1 MSFNRFRRNKNA
13 AFSTIDNTVT
23 RDKTLSLKAKG
34 LILTIMGLPDD
45 WDFSVRGI
53 VAIVKEGK
61 AAVYSAINEL
71 REAGYVTRSARYE
84 NGKIVEWVYDFYE
97 RPVETRDDLL
107 TDFQEVEN
115 LEVENQDQENR
126 TQLKKQRIKD
136 TLHQETTNAQP
147 LRGRAGIPR
156 NYLPLTTSSSELNIW
171 LDAVAV
177 AVGAK
182 DRHALPKFT
191 KWERA
196 CMTAVREQHDLH
208 IFLQVI
214 EAEKKRNAGQEEYFS
229 PDTCLQKLQ
238 LSKAKAATTDGGKWT
253 H

>member
-171 LDAVAV
+171 FDGVAV
-177 AVGAK
+177 AAGAGNFK
-182 DRHALPKFT
+182 LLPSRKR
-191 KWERA
+191 WEEICMELHRMDGSLEKLQRA
-196 CMTAVREQHDLH
+196 IRDEL
-208 IFLQVI
+208 
-214 EAEKKRNAGQEEYFS
+214 ERNKQTPHFFS
-229 PDTCLQKLQ
+229 PEGCLKRYNAIKSVKAED
-238 LSKAKAATTDGGKWT
+238 SKWM